1 MSTAMKIL
9 FEVVSMPDFFSRIAE
24 IRQERNILQK
34 DIAKAIG
41 ISLRQYQRYEKSEQQ
56 PTLSIINKL
65 ADYFNVSTDY
75 LLGRSDNPERH

>member
-1 MSTAMKIL
+1 
-9 FEVVSMPDFFSRIAE
+9 MPDFFSRIAE